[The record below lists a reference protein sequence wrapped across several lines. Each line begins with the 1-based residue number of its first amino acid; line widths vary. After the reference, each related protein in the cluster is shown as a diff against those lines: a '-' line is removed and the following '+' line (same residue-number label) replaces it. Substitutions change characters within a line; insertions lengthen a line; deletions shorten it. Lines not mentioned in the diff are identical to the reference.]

1 MIKVY
6 RLKAFNRAMLS
17 YNEVIFLAV
26 VSQALAIR
34 SAKIKQLT
42 TKEER
47 EIYWNGNDKRAVSP
61 STQRKFRKFECRKSG
76 KSLRRCPSLYF
87 VFVSNFCCCTWLTR
101 FTFFFCTLILSI
113 ILSDWLLRLFWLPC
127 GTSISWFFFHHCNK
141 RKIKQ

>member
-47 EIYWNGNDKRAVSP
+47 EILER
-61 STQRKFRKFECRKSG
+61 E
-76 KSLRRCPSLYF
+76 
-87 VFVSNFCCCTWLTR
+87 
-101 FTFFFCTLILSI
+101 
-113 ILSDWLLRLFWLPC
+113 
-127 GTSISWFFFHHCNK
+127 
-141 RKIKQ
+141 